1 MLIPG
6 SIIEKTQYAAGYCLS
21 IPVDGELHPEAHR
34 VVFQTVQVF
43 HLLLVAR
50 KLDVTNVL
58 FDLFSSQDQLRN
70 ANMSSNSC
78 SCLALFSLYTLQQIC

>member
-34 VVFQTVQVF
+34 VVFQTIQMVHVRLMAGKLDTTNVGF
-43 HLLLVAR
+43 HLESDA
-50 KLDVTNVL
+50 
-58 FDLFSSQDQLRN
+58 
-70 ANMSSNSC
+70 
-78 SCLALFSLYTLQQIC
+78 Y